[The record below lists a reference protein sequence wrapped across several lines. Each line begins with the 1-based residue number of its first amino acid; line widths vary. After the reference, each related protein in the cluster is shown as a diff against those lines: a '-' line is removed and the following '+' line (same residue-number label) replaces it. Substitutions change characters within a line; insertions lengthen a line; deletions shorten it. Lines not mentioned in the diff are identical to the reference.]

1 VTDTLLPP
9 KQGELLGVEKDLL
22 RRIYFR
28 NRYLRRPLNLL
39 RYRGVTRHDLFVA
52 SYPRSGTTWL
62 RFLLFE
68 LLSGAPAEFVSVNDA
83 IPYIGKHE
91 GAPALLPEGGRL
103 IQTHE
108 AFLNGVAAA
117 IYVARDPRSVVLS
130 EYRWQLR
137 TGLSHESFHSF
148 FEAFI
153 GGRANPYS
161 RWDRHVSTWL
171 DPRTSDADVHSVRF
185 EDLRANAVA
194 ELVKVARFLELDA
207 DEESIERVV
216 AHNGLEQMRV
226 KEERAPTG
234 ALGASTRPE
243 IRFVNSG
250 STSGWKDQ
258 LSLDHIRRIEEE
270 FGRQMDQL
278 GYERMRR
285 APAARPPAVS
295 TATPE
300 ADRSSGASSTAAPA
314 PAPVKVLYIAG
325 WGRSGSTILDN
336 LLGQLDGFFST
347 GELRYIWERG
357 VIGDWMCGCG
367 RPVKTCEVWSAVLE
381 RLRED
386 RSIPDAPTILEWQRT
401 VTRFRHTRKLLA
413 LEPAAVGIH
422 PTLSSYARVVQK
434 LYASIADVA
443 GARVIVDSSKR
454 PSDAAVLALVPG
466 LEVYVVHLVRD
477 PRAVA
482 YSWQKRQPGIDRH
495 GVAEST
501 ASWVAWNLASE
512 QLRARLADRST
523 LVRYER
529 FVDRPTGTM
538 RRLVELVGED
548 PALVDMPNTNT
559 FQVTGTHTV
568 SGNPARFRSGS
579 VTIRPDTEWKQ
590 GLRASQRSLA
600 TAIAAPLLRRYG
612 YAVRTP

>member
-1 VTDTLLPP
+1 VTNGLLPP
-9 KQGELLGVEKDLL
+9 KGGELLAVEKDAL
-22 RRIYFR
+22 RRAYFR

-39 RYRGVTRHDLFVA
+39 RYRGVRREDLFVA

-68 LLSGAPAEFVSVNDA
+68 LLSGTAAEFVSVNDA

-91 GAPALLPEGGRL
+91 GAPSLLPNGGRL

-108 AFLNGVAAA
+108 AFLQGVASA
-117 IYVARDPRSVVLS
+117 IYVVRDPRSVVLS

-137 TGLSHESFHSF
+137 TGLSQESFHAF

-153 GGRANPYS
+153 SGRANPYR
-161 RWDRHVSTWL
+161 RWDRHVATWL
-171 DPRTSDADVHSVRF
+171 DPRSSDAAVHAVRF
-185 EDLRANAVA
+185 EDLRSNAVA
-194 ELVKVARFLELDA
+194 ELAKVARFLDLDA
-207 DEESIERVV
+207 DEDTIARVV
-216 AHNGLEQMRV
+216 ENNGLEEMRA

-234 ALGASTRPE
+234 ALGANARPD

-250 STSGWKDQ
+250 STSGWRDQ
-258 LSLDHIRRIEEE
+258 LSLDHIRRIEDE
-270 FGRQMDQL
+270 FREPMSML
-278 GYERMRR
+278 GYEPLPRR
-285 APAARPPAVS
+285 EAVRVVEARPRSAA
-295 TATPE
+295 ATEEPG
-300 ADRSSGASSTAAPA
+300 R
-314 PAPVKVLYIAG
+314 VKVLYIAG

-357 VIGDWMCGCG
+357 VIGDWICGCG
-367 RPVKTCEVWSAVLE
+367 RPVKTCEVWSVVLG
-381 RLRED
+381 RLAED
-386 RSIPDAPTILEWQRT
+386 PSIPDAETILEWQRR
-401 VTRFRHTRKLLA
+401 VTRFRHTRKLLSLDA
-413 LEPAAVGIH
+413 
-422 PTLSSYARVVQK
+422 ARVAEHSTLAAYEAVVRK
-434 LYASIADVA
+434 LYAAVADVT

-454 PSDAAVLALVPG
+454 PSDAAVLALAPG
-466 LEVYVVHLVRD
+466 LEVYVAHLVRD

-501 ASWVAWNLASE
+501 ASWVAWNAATE
-512 QLRARLADRST
+512 ELRARLDDRST

-529 FVDRPTGTM
+529 FVQQPTETL

-548 PALVDMPNTNT
+548 PALVQVPATNV
-559 FQVTGTHTV
+559 FQVAGTHTV

-579 VTIRPDTEWKQ
+579 VAIRPDTEWQ
-590 GLRASQRSLA
+590 HGLRSWQRSLA
-600 TAIAAPLLRRYG
+600 TAIALPLLRRYG
-612 YAVRTP
+612 YGAVAR